1 MQQRN
6 DPVVIPSPG
15 TTQMPVSSPTHY
27 LYARVNDTSSTPVF
41 LNCFPLD
48 RECPSLRF
56 QWKQGVLCCAF
67 YPADGLDPYFR
78 EHLGP
83 LSSVVLRG
91 ASLTLQGSL
100 MADKGPERLP

>member
-27 LYARVNDTSSTPVF
+27 LRARGNDTSSMPVF

-48 RECPSLRF
+48 RECPSLPF
-56 QWKQGVLCCAF
+56 
-67 YPADGLDPYFR
+67 
-78 EHLGP
+78 
-83 LSSVVLRG
+83 
-91 ASLTLQGSL
+91 
-100 MADKGPERLP
+100 